1 MQGATWC
8 WWALVLSGRCEWL
21 FGAPVGISW
30 RRETGATFW
39 MLVGAGRQV
48 VPVDVGYCWEA
59 MAFKLS
65 VPAGVVT
72 LCYLRK
78 WHETVGLGWNHTQD
92 REKWP
97 LFFLPFLLFVST

>member
-30 RRETGATFW
+30 RRETGATF
-39 MLVGAGRQV
+39 
-48 VPVDVGYCWEA
+48 DVGYCWEA
-59 MAFKLS
+59 MASKLS

-78 WHETVGLGWNHTQD
+78 WHETVGLGWDHTQE